1 MGAHLPA
8 TTTVQLE
15 LLPAGV
21 RPGARGGEEEDREGF
36 GGVDSEG
43 FSECDEEV
51 GSPPAGRPGEQS
63 VPPSTLL
70 RFEFVLGDPL
80 LIRAHSAALDYVRVL
95 AELVASADDVQE
107 GRTQAV
113 VLLLGSWGSG

>member
-1 MGAHLPA
+1 MSRINP
-8 TTTVQLE
+8 TVQLE
-15 LLPAGV
+15 RLLV
-21 RPGARGGEEEDREGF
+21 RAHPGARGGEMEEDREGF

-43 FSECDEEV
+43 FSEYDGEV
-51 GSPPAGRPGEQS
+51 ESPPAGRPGKES
-63 VPPSTLL
+63 APLSTSLKL
-70 RFEFVLGDPL
+70 ELALGDPL
-80 LIRAHSAALDYVRVL
+80 LIRAHFAALDYVRVL